1 MVSTRP
7 RKLNFNREIGK
18 RYVWMAFPG
27 NPKMCFVITGCCI
40 HNTSIKYKSYTGQF
54 LAQTQHS
61 NYCIFTLV
69 NREKLFSGLNCKRM
83 YTACGFFF
91 VLFFSENKKIIW
103 LLCPDIHT
111 WPYTH
116 IQTEAQIPLASQP
129 ASFPCCAWSGVLSS
143 SAEHREMT
151 VVPCSLVFY
160 PCLFLFKPQNTTEK
174 AASFWQTLLGVH
186 LLTC

>member
-69 NREKLFSGLNCKRM
+69 NREKLFLDS
-83 YTACGFFF
+83 TARGCTLPVGFFLF
-91 VLFFSENKKIIW
+91 CFFQKTRKSYDSYAQTYTHGHTHTYKQRHKSLWPPSLPPSPAVLDQAFFLHLQNTEKWLWSHVALFFILAFSF
-103 LLCPDIHT
+103 LSPRT
-111 WPYTH
+111 
-116 IQTEAQIPLASQP
+116 PLRRQLHSDK
-129 ASFPCCAWSGVLSS
+129 
-143 SAEHREMT
+143 
-151 VVPCSLVFY
+151 
-160 PCLFLFKPQNTTEK
+160 LF
-174 AASFWQTLLGVH
+174 
-186 LLTC
+186 